1 MEEKQ
6 DFDDIR
12 PLFNEE
18 IDEAIAFLAEDPE
31 FLRVAKFVLPD
42 MPLDE
47 LKAQLLSCHE
57 WGDFQKRLAYPFLET
72 LIKRT
77 ASSLQF
83 IGSERAGNTKAFTA
97 ISNHR
102 DIVLDAAFLNV
113 LLYEAGLGFIEVAI
127 GDNLLIHPWIEK
139 LVRLNGCFIVRR
151 GVSVKNQLESSK
163 QLSSYIHN
171 NITQRDRSVW
181 IAQREGRA
189 KDSNDRTQESIIKML
204 ALGSDKDLIDSIKD
218 INIIPITLSY
228 EFDPCDFLKAKEF
241 QMKRDN
247 PEYKKSPADD
257 LQSMEIG
264 ILGFK
269 GHIVFTMGTP
279 LNKTLSIIRETIS
292 EKAEQITAIAEL
304 IDREIH
310 LNYHFYPVN
319 YIAYDTLMGE
329 SRFTS
334 YYTPKEKQKIEKY
347 FQTQLGKIQMENKD
361 EDFLRLKMY
370 EMYANPLINHL
381 NAKMNKGL

>member
-6 DFDDIR
+6 DFEDIR

-18 IDEAIAFLAEDPE
+18 IDDAIAFLVQDPE

-42 MPLDE
+42 MPIEE

-57 WGDFQKRLAYPFLET
+57 WGDFQKRLAYPFLST
-72 LIKRT
+72 LISKT
-77 ASSLQF
+77 ATSLQF
-83 IGSERAGNTKAFTA
+83 VGAERAGNAKAFTA

-102 DIVLDAAFLNV
+102 DIVLDAALLNL
-113 LLYEAGLGFIEVAI
+113 LLYQAGLGFIEVAI

-139 LVRLNGCFIVRR
+139 LVRLNGCFIVKR
-151 GVSVKNQLESSK
+151 GVSKRGQLETSK

-204 ALGSDKDLIDSIKD
+204 ALGSDKNLIESLQA

-228 EFDPCDFLKAKEF
+228 EYDPCDYLKAKEF
-241 QMKRDN
+241 LMKRDD

-257 LQSMEIG
+257 LLSMEMG
-264 ILGFK
+264 ILGYK
-269 GHIVFTMGTP
+269 GQIVFTMGNP
-279 LNKTLSIIRETIS
+279 LNKILPVIRETITDKS
-292 EKAEQITAIAEL
+292 EQITAIAEL

-319 YIAYDTLMGE
+319 YIAYDQLTGE
-329 SRFTS
+329 ARFTD
-334 YYTPKEKQKIEKY
+334 YYTDSDKKGVEEY
-347 FQTQLGKIQMENKD
+347 FQKQLNKIQIENKD
-361 EDFLRLKMY
+361 EIFLRQKLY

-381 NAKMNKGL
+381 NAKMKQ